1 MKKNHFWQS
10 ALFASA
16 LLFGFSAC
24 SSDDNGAPQQNT
36 NQERTL
42 TIALNL
48 GQSTPTTMRST
59 TITSDPTGE
68 ATINSVIVAIF
79 SGDTPVKI
87 EEVTSTSGTIT
98 GTSINKWDN
107 SGQKITVAAQG
118 VTANDSVFVVVNPGA
133 TSKATLLAAANKSAF
148 ETTALGID
156 EALESTTAGEEK
168 ETGFTMLGK
177 AALSSGSGD
186 VTYTASLN
194 VYRMVSKVSLESVTS
209 DFTGTIY
216 DGYTFTITEIYM
228 DNVPSAHPYNFIKN
242 KDNSYDYCTG
252 RTGATSP
259 EVVKDYLSTGTVSHA
274 TSTTTIANKYYFY
287 TMPNAED
294 AKAKAT
300 RLVLKGTFVKGTTSA
315 TVYYPI
321 YLNYDNANQTY
332 ASNADTPYEGHVFAR
347 EAKKIYAND
356 WYKVSAVIKSIGTTD
371 PDQDLDP
378 QAVQVQIT
386 VAAWNPITQTA
397 TFQ

>member
-16 LLFGFSAC
+16 LLFGFTAC

-87 EEVTSTSGTIT
+87 EEVTSASGTIT
-98 GTSINKWDN
+98 GTTINKWDN

-156 EALESTTAGEEK
+156 EALESATAGVEK

-186 VTYTASLN
+186 ITYTASLN

-242 KDNSYDYCTG
+242 IDPTATPYTYHTG
-252 RTGATSP
+252 RTGGTD
-259 EVVKDYLSTGTVSHA
+259 VKAYLSTGTVSHA
-274 TSTTTIANKYYFY
+274 TSATTIGNKYYFY

-300 RLVLKGTFVKGTTSA
+300 RLVLKGTFEKGTTSA

-321 YLNYDNANQTY
+321 YLNYDNTNQTY